1 MILHIRKSWSMFYED
16 ILSGIRTSDIR
27 SEDRGQF
34 HEGDELLLREYDP
47 VKGVFTGREQVCL
60 ITYVQRNKSNPC
72 AISRDALKD
81 GYCVLSIKTLGVVQ

>member
-1 MILHIRKSWSMFYED
+1 MQHVRKSWTLFFED
-16 ILSGIRTSDIR
+16 ILSGLRTSDIR

-34 HEGDELLLREYDP
+34 HEGDELLLQEWDP
-47 VKGVFTGREQVCL
+47 VKGCYTGREQLVQ

-81 GYCVLSIKTLGVVQ
+81 GYCVLSIRSVKEF